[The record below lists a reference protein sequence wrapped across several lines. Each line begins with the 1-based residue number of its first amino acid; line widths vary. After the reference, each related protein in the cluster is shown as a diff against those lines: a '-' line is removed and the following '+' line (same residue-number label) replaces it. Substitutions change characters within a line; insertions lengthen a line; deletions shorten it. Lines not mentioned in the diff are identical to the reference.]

1 MSRNEKL
8 LNRLLSVPNDFTWD
22 ELVSLLAYYG
32 IKNIK
37 SGKTSGSRRKFADAN
52 KNIISLHEP
61 HPSKIMKGY
70 AIRDVI
76 DYLKSHRHIKD
87 E

>member
-8 LNRLLSVPNDFTWD
+8 LSRLLSVPKDFSWD
-22 ELVSLLAYYG
+22 ELISLLAYYG
-32 IKNIK
+32 IKKIK
-37 SGKTSGSRRKFADAN
+37 SGKTAGSRRKFADEN

-61 HPSKIMKGY
+61 HPSKIMKEY

-76 DYLKSHRHIKD
+76 EYLKSHGHIKY

>member
-8 LNRLLSVPNDFTWD
+8 LSRLLSVPKDFTWD
-22 ELVSLLAYYG
+22 ELISLLAYYG
-32 IKNIK
+32 YIKIK
-37 SGKTSGSRRKFADAN
+37 SGRTGGSRRKFADVK

-61 HPSKIMKGY
+61 HPSKIMKEY
-70 AIRDVI
+70 ALRDVI
-76 DYLKSHRHIKD
+76 ENLKTHGHLKN

>member
-8 LNRLLSVPNDFTWD
+8 LSRLLSVPKDFTWD
-22 ELVSLLAYYG
+22 ELISLLAYYDY
-32 IKNIK
+32 KKIK
-37 SGKTSGSRRKFADAN
+37 SGKTGGSRRKFADAK

-61 HPSKIMKGY
+61 HPSNVMKGY

-76 DYLKSHRHIKD
+76 EYLKTHGHIKD